1 MPKYTHIAVTQA
13 NRHLINA
20 NIKLVDENK
29 DLKARI
35 SKALELIQDIEEKF
49 SNQEFASID
58 KKLVDIDYVKTIE
71 KTLQGKASEYF

>member
-1 MPKYTHIAVTQA
+1 MPKYTQIAVTQA

-29 DLKARI
+29 DLKDRI

-49 SNQEFASID
+49 SNQEFAFID

-71 KTLQGKASEYF
+71 KILQGKASEYF